1 MLHENPKPYLFY
13 FGTEGEVAGVW
24 ILQIFVKHCQDRL
37 VAVLFAVDYN
47 KLDKKKPPPPESSH
61 QIAFSELS
69 LVPLH

>member
-47 KLDKKKPPPPESSH
+47 KLDKEEAASAGVLASDR
-61 QIAFSELS
+61 L
-69 LVPLH
+69 L